1 MKKNRIK
8 KWFEKH
14 MREVFLAPSL
24 IFIFMMIVAPLI
36 YNFSLSFTDWT
47 MSVNKPPQFIG
58 LANYLE
64 VFQEERFINAVWR
77 TIVFA
82 VIAIALETVIG
93 VALAVL
99 INRKFHGRRV
109 VQALMLLPVVAT
121 PVALG
126 MAWKLILEPSI
137 GFANVVVQFLG
148 FEARKFIAT
157 TSFESLFV
165 LILIDVW
172 EWTPLIMLMVYAGL
186 NTIPQDPYE
195 SALIDGA
202 SRWQTFTKITLPLAS
217 SSILVA
223 VLMRLI
229 DVVKTFDIIYATTQ
243 GGPNFATENI
253 NIYAYLNMFSYY
265 DFGKAAA
272 ISVLFFIV
280 VMAIGCGFLKVK
292 SKLEVDY

>member
-1 MKKNRIK
+1 MK
-8 KWFEKH
+8 F
-14 MREVFLAPSL
+14 VFLAPSI
-24 IFIFMMIVAPLI
+24 IFIVAMIIAPLV

-47 MSVNKPPQFIG
+47 MAVNKAPNFIG
-58 LANYLE
+58 LDNYIE
-64 VFQEERFINAVWR
+64 VFKEPRFVNSVGR
-77 TIVFA
+77 TLLFSL
-82 VIAIALETVIG
+82 IAIALEAILG
-93 VALAVL
+93 IALAVL
-99 INRKFHGRRV
+99 INRKFHGRRI

-137 GFANVVVQFLG
+137 GFANVVVTALG
-148 FEARKFIAT
+148 FEARKFLAT
-157 TSFESLFV
+157 TSFESMLV

-202 SRWQTFTKITLPLAS
+202 NRWQTFTQITLPLAS
-217 SSILVA
+217 SSILIA
-223 VLMRLI
+223 ILMRLI

-265 DFGKAAA
+265 EFGKAAA

-280 VMAIGCGFLKVK
+280 VMAIGGGFLKVK
-292 SKLEVDY
+292 SKLEVEY

>member
-1 MKKNRIK
+1 MK
-8 KWFEKH
+8 F
-14 MREVFLAPSL
+14 VFLAPSI
-24 IFIFMMIVAPLI
+24 IFILTMIIAPLV

-47 MSVNKPPQFIG
+47 MAVNKAPKFIG

-64 VFQEERFINAVWR
+64 VFKEPRFINSVGR
-77 TIVFA
+77 TLIFS
-82 VIAIALETVIG
+82 VIAIALEALLGI
-93 VALAVL
+93 ALAVL
-99 INRKFHGRRV
+99 INRKFHGRRI

-137 GFANVVVQFLG
+137 GFANVVVTALG
-148 FEARKFIAT
+148 FEARKFLAT
-157 TSFESLFV
+157 TSFESMLV

-202 SRWQTFTKITLPLAS
+202 NKWQTFTQITLPLAS

-223 VLMRLI
+223 ILMRLI

-253 NIYAYLNMFSYY
+253 NIYAYLNMFGYY
-265 DFGKAAA
+265 EFGKAAA

-280 VMAIGCGFLKVK
+280 VMAIGGGFLKVK
-292 SKLEVDY
+292 EKLEVEY

>member
-1 MKKNRIK
+1 MK
-8 KWFEKH
+8 F
-14 MREVFLAPSL
+14 VFLAPSI
-24 IFIFMMIVAPLI
+24 IFILTMIIAPLV

-47 MSVNKPPQFIG
+47 MAVNKAPNFIG
-58 LANYLE
+58 LDNYIE
-64 VFQEERFINAVWR
+64 VFKEPRFVNSVGR
-77 TIVFA
+77 TLLFSL
-82 VIAIALETVIG
+82 IAIALEAILG
-93 VALAVL
+93 IALAVL
-99 INRKFHGRRV
+99 INRKFHGRRI

-137 GFANVVVQFLG
+137 GFANVVVTALG
-148 FEARKFIAT
+148 FEARKFLAT
-157 TSFESLFV
+157 TSFESMLV

-202 SRWQTFTKITLPLAS
+202 NRWQTFTQITLPLAS
-217 SSILVA
+217 SSILIA
-223 VLMRLI
+223 ILMRLI

-253 NIYAYLNMFSYY
+253 NIHAYLNMFSYY
-265 DFGKAAA
+265 EFGKAAA

-280 VMAIGCGFLKVK
+280 VMAIGGGFLKVK
-292 SKLEVDY
+292 EKLEVEY

>member
-1 MKKNRIK
+1 MNRWFQKNMK
-8 KWFEKH
+8 F
-14 MREVFLAPSL
+14 VFLAPSI
-24 IFIFMMIVAPLI
+24 IFIVAMIIAPLV

-47 MSVNKPPQFIG
+47 MAVNKAPNFIG
-58 LANYLE
+58 LDNYIE
-64 VFQEERFINAVWR
+64 VFKEPRFVNSVGR
-77 TIVFA
+77 TLLFSL
-82 VIAIALETVIG
+82 IAIALEAILG
-93 VALAVL
+93 IALAVL
-99 INRKFHGRRV
+99 INRKFHGRRI

-137 GFANVVVQFLG
+137 GFANVVVTALG
-148 FEARKFIAT
+148 FEARKFLAT
-157 TSFESLFV
+157 TSFESMLV

-202 SRWQTFTKITLPLAS
+202 NRWQTFTQITLPLAS
-217 SSILVA
+217 SSILIA
-223 VLMRLI
+223 ILMRLI

-265 DFGKAAA
+265 EFGKAAA

-280 VMAIGCGFLKVK
+280 VMAIGGGFLKVK
-292 SKLEVDY
+292 SKLEVEY

>member
-1 MKKNRIK
+1 MNTWFQKNMK
-8 KWFEKH
+8 F
-14 MREVFLAPSL
+14 VFLAPSI
-24 IFIFMMIVAPLI
+24 IFIVAMIIAPLV

-47 MSVNKPPQFIG
+47 MAVNKAPNFIG
-58 LANYLE
+58 LDNYIE
-64 VFQEERFINAVWR
+64 VFKEPRFVNSVGR
-77 TIVFA
+77 TLLFSL
-82 VIAIALETVIG
+82 IAIALEAILG
-93 VALAVL
+93 IALAVL
-99 INRKFHGRRV
+99 INRKFHGRRI

-137 GFANVVVQFLG
+137 GFANVVVTALG
-148 FEARKFIAT
+148 FEARKFLAT
-157 TSFESLFV
+157 TSFESMLV

-202 SRWQTFTKITLPLAS
+202 NRWQTFTQITLPLAS
-217 SSILVA
+217 SSILIA
-223 VLMRLI
+223 ILMRLI

-265 DFGKAAA
+265 EFGKAAA

-280 VMAIGCGFLKVK
+280 VMAIGGGFLKVK
-292 SKLEVDY
+292 SKLEVEY

>member
-1 MKKNRIK
+1 MNRWFQKNMK
-8 KWFEKH
+8 F
-14 MREVFLAPSL
+14 VFLAPSI
-24 IFIFMMIVAPLI
+24 IFIVAMIIAPLV

-47 MSVNKPPQFIG
+47 MAVNKAPNFIG
-58 LANYLE
+58 LDNYIE
-64 VFQEERFINAVWR
+64 VFKEPRFVNSVGR
-77 TIVFA
+77 TLLFSL
-82 VIAIALETVIG
+82 IAIALEAILG
-93 VALAVL
+93 IALAVL
-99 INRKFHGRRV
+99 INRKFHGRRI

-137 GFANVVVQFLG
+137 GFANVVVTALG
-148 FEARKFIAT
+148 FEARKFLAT
-157 TSFESLFV
+157 TSFESMLV

-202 SRWQTFTKITLPLAS
+202 NRWQTFTQITLPLAS
-217 SSILVA
+217 SSILIA
-223 VLMRLI
+223 ILMRLI

-265 DFGKAAA
+265 QFGKAAA

-280 VMAIGCGFLKVK
+280 VMAIGGGFLKVK
-292 SKLEVDY
+292 SKLEVEY

>member
-1 MKKNRIK
+1 MNRWFQKNMK
-8 KWFEKH
+8 F
-14 MREVFLAPSL
+14 VFLAPSI
-24 IFIFMMIVAPLI
+24 IFIVAMIIAPLV

-47 MSVNKPPQFIG
+47 MAVNKAPNFIG
-58 LANYLE
+58 LDNYIE
-64 VFQEERFINAVWR
+64 VFKEPRFVNSVGR
-77 TIVFA
+77 TLLFSL
-82 VIAIALETVIG
+82 IAIALEAILG
-93 VALAVL
+93 IALAVL
-99 INRKFHGRRV
+99 INRKFHGRRI

-137 GFANVVVQFLG
+137 GFANVVVTALG
-148 FEARKFIAT
+148 FEARKFLAT
-157 TSFESLFV
+157 TSFESMLV

-202 SRWQTFTKITLPLAS
+202 NRWQTFTQITLPRAS
-217 SSILVA
+217 SSILIA
-223 VLMRLI
+223 ILMRLI

-265 DFGKAAA
+265 EFGKAAA

-280 VMAIGCGFLKVK
+280 VMAIGGGFLKVK
-292 SKLEVDY
+292 SKLEVEY

>member
-1 MKKNRIK
+1 MNRWFQKNMK
-8 KWFEKH
+8 F
-14 MREVFLAPSL
+14 VFLAPSI
-24 IFIFMMIVAPLI
+24 IFIVAMIIAPLV

-47 MSVNKPPQFIG
+47 MAVNKAPNFIG
-58 LANYLE
+58 LDNYIE
-64 VFQEERFINAVWR
+64 VFKEPRFVNSVGR
-77 TIVFA
+77 TLLFSL
-82 VIAIALETVIG
+82 IAIALEAILG
-93 VALAVL
+93 IALAVL
-99 INRKFHGRRV
+99 INRKFHGRRI

-137 GFANVVVQFLG
+137 GFANVVVTALG
-148 FEARKFIAT
+148 FEARKFLAT
-157 TSFESLFV
+157 TSFESMLV

-202 SRWQTFTKITLPLAS
+202 NKWQTFTQITLPLAS
-217 SSILVA
+217 SSILIA
-223 VLMRLI
+223 ILMRLI

-265 DFGKAAA
+265 EFGKAAA

-280 VMAIGCGFLKVK
+280 VMGIGGGFLKVK
-292 SKLEVDY
+292 EKLEVEY

>member
-1 MKKNRIK
+1 MNRWFQKNMK
-8 KWFEKH
+8 F
-14 MREVFLAPSL
+14 VFLAPSI
-24 IFIFMMIVAPLI
+24 IFIVAMIIAPLV

-47 MSVNKPPQFIG
+47 MAVNKAPNFIG
-58 LANYLE
+58 LDNYIE
-64 VFQEERFINAVWR
+64 VFKEPRFVNSVGR
-77 TIVFA
+77 TLLFSL
-82 VIAIALETVIG
+82 IAIALEAILG
-93 VALAVL
+93 IALAVL
-99 INRKFHGRRV
+99 INRKFHGRRI

-137 GFANVVVQFLG
+137 GFANVVVTALG
-148 FEARKFIAT
+148 FEARKFLAT
-157 TSFESLFV
+157 TSFESMLV

-202 SRWQTFTKITLPLAS
+202 NKWQTFTQITLPLAS
-217 SSILVA
+217 SSILIA
-223 VLMRLI
+223 ILMRLI

-265 DFGKAAA
+265 EFGKAAA

-280 VMAIGCGFLKVK
+280 VMAIGGGFLKVK
-292 SKLEVDY
+292 SKLEVEY

>member
-1 MKKNRIK
+1 MK
-8 KWFEKH
+8 F
-14 MREVFLAPSL
+14 VFLAPSI
-24 IFIFMMIVAPLI
+24 IFILTMIIAPLV

-47 MSVNKPPQFIG
+47 MAVNKAPKFIG

-64 VFQEERFINAVWR
+64 VFKEPRFINSVGR
-77 TIVFA
+77 TLIFS
-82 VIAIALETVIG
+82 VIAIALEALLGI
-93 VALAVL
+93 ALAVL
-99 INRKFHGRRV
+99 INRKFHGRRI

-137 GFANVVVQFLG
+137 GFANVVVTALG
-148 FEARKFIAT
+148 FEARKFLAT
-157 TSFESLFV
+157 TSFESMLV

-202 SRWQTFTKITLPLAS
+202 NRWQTFTQITLPLAS

-223 VLMRLI
+223 ILMRLI

-253 NIYAYLNMFSYY
+253 NIYAYLNMFAYY
-265 DFGKAAA
+265 EFGKAAA

-280 VMAIGCGFLKVK
+280 VMAIGGGFLKIK
-292 SKLEVDY
+292 EKLEVEY

>member
-1 MKKNRIK
+1 MSR
-8 KWFEKH
+8 WLQKH
-14 MREVFLAPSL
+14 MKFVFLAPSI
-24 IFIFMMIVAPLI
+24 IFILLMIVAPLG
-36 YNFSLSFTDWT
+36 YNFALSFTDWT
-47 MSVNKPPQFIG
+47 MSVNKAPNFIG
-58 LANYLE
+58 LANYIE
-64 VFQEERFINAVWR
+64 VFKEPRFISSVGH
-77 TIVFA
+77 TLSFSL
-82 VIAIALETVIG
+82 IAIVLESILG
-93 VALAVL
+93 IALAVL
-99 INRKFHGRRV
+99 INRKFHGRRI

-137 GFANVVVQFLG
+137 GFANVVVTALG
-148 FEARKFIAT
+148 FEARKFLAT
-157 TSFESLFV
+157 TSFESMFV

-202 SRWQTFTKITLPLAS
+202 NKWQTFTQITLPLAS

-223 VLMRLI
+223 ILMRLI

-265 DFGKAAA
+265 EFGKAAA

-280 VMAIGCGFLKVK
+280 VMGIGGGFLKVK
-292 SKLEVDY
+292 EKLEVEY

>member
-1 MKKNRIK
+1 MQISRAFCPIASELAQEANIVLVQQTHIVDFIAHHGNTFKTDAESKTAVNAGVDAA
-8 KWFEKH
+8 
-14 MREVFLAPSL
+14 VFQLDISAAGHDIQSRPEL
-24 IFIFMMIVAPLI
+24 V
-36 YNFSLSFTDWT
+36 FSL
-47 MSVNKPPQFIG
+47 
-58 LANYLE
+58 
-64 VFQEERFINAVWR
+64 
-77 TIVFA
+77 
-82 VIAIALETVIG
+82 IAIALESVLGI
-93 VALAVL
+93 ALAVL
-99 INRKFHGRRV
+99 INRKFHGRRI

-137 GFANVVVQFLG
+137 GFANVVVTALG
-148 FEARKFIAT
+148 FEARKFLAT
-157 TSFESLFV
+157 TSFESMLV

-202 SRWQTFTKITLPLAS
+202 NKWQTFTQITLPLAS

-223 VLMRLI
+223 ILMRLI

-253 NIYAYLNMFSYY
+253 NIYAYNA
-265 DFGKAAA
+265 G
-272 ISVLFFIV
+272 
-280 VMAIGCGFLKVK
+280 
-292 SKLEVDY
+292 

>member
-1 MKKNRIK
+1 MK
-8 KWFEKH
+8 F
-14 MREVFLAPSL
+14 VFLAPSI
-24 IFIFMMIVAPLI
+24 IFILLMIIAPLV

-47 MSVNKPPQFIG
+47 MAVNKAPNFIG
-58 LANYLE
+58 LNNYIK
-64 VFQEERFINAVWR
+64 VFKEPRFINSVGR
-77 TIVFA
+77 TLIFS
-82 VIAIALETVIG
+82 VIAIALEAILG
-93 VALAVL
+93 IALAVL
-99 INRKFHGRRV
+99 INRKFHGRRI

-137 GFANVVVQFLG
+137 GFANVVVTALG
-148 FEARKFIAT
+148 FEARKFLAT
-157 TSFESLFV
+157 TSFESMLV

-202 SRWQTFTKITLPLAS
+202 NRWQTFTQITLPLAS
-217 SSILVA
+217 SSILIA
-223 VLMRLI
+223 ILMRLI

-265 DFGKAAA
+265 EFGKAAA

-280 VMAIGCGFLKVK
+280 VMAIGGGFLKVK
-292 SKLEVDY
+292 SKLEVEY

>member
-1 MKKNRIK
+1 MNRWFQKNMK
-8 KWFEKH
+8 F
-14 MREVFLAPSL
+14 VFLAPSI
-24 IFIFMMIVAPLI
+24 IFIVAMIIAPLV

-47 MSVNKPPQFIG
+47 MAVNKAPKFIG

-64 VFQEERFINAVWR
+64 VFKEPRFINSVGR
-77 TIVFA
+77 TLIFS
-82 VIAIALETVIG
+82 VIAIALEALLGI
-93 VALAVL
+93 ALAVL
-99 INRKFHGRRV
+99 INRKFHGRRI

-137 GFANVVVQFLG
+137 GFANVVVTALG
-148 FEARKFIAT
+148 FEARKFLAT
-157 TSFESLFV
+157 TSFESMLV

-202 SRWQTFTKITLPLAS
+202 NRWQTFTQITLPLAS
-217 SSILVA
+217 SSILIA
-223 VLMRLI
+223 ILMRLI

-265 DFGKAAA
+265 EFGKAAA

-280 VMAIGCGFLKVK
+280 VMAIGGGFLKVK
-292 SKLEVDY
+292 SKLEVEY

>member
-1 MKKNRIK
+1 MNRWFQKNMK
-8 KWFEKH
+8 F
-14 MREVFLAPSL
+14 VFLAPSI
-24 IFIFMMIVAPLI
+24 IFIVAMIIAPLV

-47 MSVNKPPQFIG
+47 MAVNKAPNFIG
-58 LANYLE
+58 LDNYIE
-64 VFQEERFINAVWR
+64 VFKEPRFVNSVGR
-77 TIVFA
+77 TLLFSL
-82 VIAIALETVIG
+82 IAIALEAILG
-93 VALAVL
+93 IALAVL
-99 INRKFHGRRV
+99 INRKFHGRRI

-137 GFANVVVQFLG
+137 GFANVVVTALG
-148 FEARKFIAT
+148 FEARKFLAT
-157 TSFESLFV
+157 TSFESMLV

-202 SRWQTFTKITLPLAS
+202 NRWQTFTQITLPLAS
-217 SSILVA
+217 SSILIA
-223 VLMRLI
+223 ILMRLI

-265 DFGKAAA
+265 EFGKAAA

-280 VMAIGCGFLKVK
+280 VMAIGGGFLKIK
-292 SKLEVDY
+292 SKLEVEY

>member
-1 MKKNRIK
+1 MN
-8 KWFEKH
+8 KWFNKH
-14 MREVFLAPSL
+14 MKFVFLAPSI
-24 IFIFMMIVAPLI
+24 IFILLMIVAPLA
-36 YNFSLSFTDWT
+36 YNFALSFTDWT
-47 MSVNKPPQFIG
+47 MSVNKAPNFIG
-58 LANYLE
+58 LANYIE
-64 VFQEERFINAVWR
+64 VFKEPRFISSVGH
-77 TIVFA
+77 TLVFSL
-82 VIAIALETVIG
+82 IAIALESVLGI
-93 VALAVL
+93 ALAVL
-99 INRKFHGRRV
+99 INRKFHGRRI

-137 GFANVVVQFLG
+137 GFANVVVTALG
-148 FEARKFIAT
+148 FEARKFLAT
-157 TSFESLFV
+157 TSFESMLV

-202 SRWQTFTKITLPLAS
+202 NRWQTFTQITLPLAS
-217 SSILVA
+217 SSILIA

-253 NIYAYLNMFSYY
+253 NIYAYLNMFAYY
-265 DFGKAAA
+265 EFGKAAA

-280 VMAIGCGFLKVK
+280 VMGIGGGFLKVK
-292 SKLEVDY
+292 EKLEVEY